1 MQLARELRTSPCGSF
16 VKSPMSS
23 KTGERYV
30 NDEQIQLMK
39 NGEGFIAALDQSG
52 GSTPKALER
61 YGIQNDTYDNEDA
74 MFDLVHAM
82 RVRIMTNP
90 SFVRPRVLGAILFE
104 GTMHRDVEALRT
116 SRYLWIRKGILPFL
130 KVDKGLADEKDGVQL
145 MKPFDADLDDRL
157 VEARD
162 LSVFGTK
169 MRSVIKANDQQGIRS
184 VVEQQFNLA
193 KQIIAN
199 GLVPIVEPEIDIE
212 AEDKAGCEIHLRQS
226 LRDGLASL
234 DQGTAVVFKLT
245 LPEEAGFYGEFCDH
259 DRVLRVAALS
269 GGYSQEESNTRLAV
283 NHNMI
288 ASFSRALTEYLR
300 ESQSENEFTSALDHA
315 IGSIA
320 AASAT

>member
-1 MQLARELRTSPCGSF
+1 
-16 VKSPMSS
+16 
-23 KTGERYV
+23 
-30 NDEQIQLMK
+30 MK

-61 YGIQNDTYDNEDA
+61 YGIQNDAYDSEDT

-90 SFVRPRVLGAILFE
+90 SFARPRVLGAILFE
-104 GTMHRDVEALRT
+104 GTMHRDVEEMPT
-116 SRYLWIRKGILPFL
+116 SRYLWDQKGILPFL
-130 KVDKGLADEKDGVQL
+130 KVDKGLADESDGVQL
-145 MKPFDADLDDRL
+145 MKPFEDDLDDRL
-157 VEARD
+157 VEARE
-162 LSVFGTK
+162 LGVFGTK
-169 MRSVIKANDQQGIRS
+169 MRSVIKGNSQQGIRA
-184 VVEQQFNLA
+184 VVQQQFSLA

-212 AEDKAGCEIHLRQS
+212 AEDKAGCEMNLRQS
-226 LRDGLASL
+226 LHDGLASL
-234 DQGTAVVFKLT
+234 EEGTAVVFKLT
-245 LPEEAGFYGEFCDH
+245 LPEEAGFYGEFCDN

-269 GGYSQEESNTRLAV
+269 GGYSQEESNTRLTV
-283 NHNMI
+283 NNKMI

-300 ESQSENEFTSALDHA
+300 VSQNENEFTSALDHA

>member
-1 MQLARELRTSPCGSF
+1 
-16 VKSPMSS
+16 
-23 KTGERYV
+23 
-30 NDEQIQLMK
+30 MK

-61 YGIQNDTYDNEDA
+61 YGIQNDAYDSEDT

-90 SFVRPRVLGAILFE
+90 SFARPRVLGAILFE
-104 GTMHRDVEALRT
+104 GTMHRDVEGTPT
-116 SRYLWIRKGILPFL
+116 SRFLKNTKGILPFL
-130 KVDKGLADEKDGVQL
+130 KVDKGLADESDGVQL
-145 MKPFDADLDDRL
+145 MKPFGDDLDERL

-162 LSVFGTK
+162 LDVFGTK
-169 MRSVIKANDQQGIRS
+169 MRSVIKANSQQGIRS
-184 VVEQQFNLA
+184 VVEQQFSLA

-199 GLVPIVEPEIDIE
+199 GLVPIVEPEIDIA
-212 AEDKAGCEIHLRQS
+212 AEDKVGCEVNLRQS

-234 DQGTAVVFKLT
+234 DDGTAVVFKLT
-245 LPEEAGFYGEFCDH
+245 LPEEADFYAEFCDN

-269 GGYSQEESNTRLAV
+269 GGYSQEESNTRLAD
-283 NHNMI
+283 NQNMI
-288 ASFSRALTEYLR
+288 ASFSRALTEHLR
-300 ESQSENEFTSALDHA
+300 VTQSENEFTSALDHA